1 MAKFF
6 EVALIHLIISL
17 FLITFSLS
25 KPLHLITSCLIDH
38 HVTNFSVHPTTPNQS
53 NSTSYYNLLLFSLQN
68 LRFTEPEYP
77 KPSLIILPQSKE
89 QLVDSFLCSKNA
101 GFEARIRCGGH
112 SYEGLSSTSNDG
124 KPFVII
130 DVMDLDQVVMDLKLE
145 TAWVEGGAT
154 MGQVYLTVA
163 EKTQGAYGFSGGSCP
178 TVGSGGLISGGGF
191 GFLSRKY
198 GLAADN
204 VVDALL
210 VGPDGR
216 VLDRAAMGEDVFW
229 AVRGGGGGSFGIV
242 YAWKIKLLNVPSRV
256 TAFQVSREGKIEN
269 ISQLVHEWQHVGP
282 YLDDTFYLSI
292 SLSAIEKEK
301 DNISA
306 TFNGLYLGKKFEA
319 ISIVNKK
326 FPRLRI
332 REDRYK
338 EMSWI
343 ESVLYFSGLSE
354 GSTVKDLR
362 NRYLQNKN
370 YFKAKSDYVRTAI
383 PLEGIKGAMDFLT
396 KEPKGMII
404 MDPYG
409 GQMARIASDSIAFPH
424 RKGNLY
430 SIQYLVSWEK
440 KDDKNRDLYLTWI
453 RKFYDFM
460 APFVSANPR
469 AAYVNYLDLD
479 LGGLN
484 DSVVGPRRGAY
495 DAVEKGRIWG
505 EKYFLGNYDR
515 LVKAKTLIDPCN
527 LFRHAQ
533 GIPPNRSRF
542 PKVCID
548 ADMHPFVS
556 L

>member
-6 EVALIHLIISL
+6 SVALIHVIISS
-17 FLITFSLS
+17 FLITFSS
-25 KPLHLITSCLIDH
+25 SQPLHLITSCLIDH

-68 LRFTEPEYP
+68 LRFTDPKYP
-77 KPSLIILPQSKE
+77 KPSIIILPQTKE

-130 DVMDLDQVVMDLKLE
+130 DLMDLDQVVVDLKSE

-178 TVGSGGLISGGGF
+178 TVGSGGHISGGGF

-210 VGPDGR
+210 VGPDGQ
-216 VLDRAAMGEDVFW
+216 VLDRATMGEDVFW
-229 AVRGGGGGSFGIV
+229 ALRGGGGGSFGIV
-242 YAWKIKLLNVPSRV
+242 YAWKIRILKVPSRV

-282 YLDDTFYLSI
+282 YLDDTFYLSV
-292 SLSAIEKEK
+292 SLSVIDNET

-306 TFNGLYLGKKFEA
+306 TFNGLYLGNRFEA

-326 FPRLRI
+326 FPKLRV
-332 REDRYK
+332 REDDYN
-338 EMSWI
+338 EMDWI
-343 ESVLYFSGLSE
+343 QSVLYFSGLNE
-354 GSTVKDLR
+354 GSTIKDLR
-362 NRYLQNKN
+362 NRGLQNKN
-370 YFKAKSDYVRTAI
+370 YYKAKSDYVSATI
-383 PLEGIKGAMDFLT
+383 PIEGLRGVMDFLT
-396 KEPKGMII
+396 KESKGTII

-409 GQMARIASDSIAFPH
+409 GQMAQIPSDSIAFPH

-430 SIQYLVSWEK
+430 SIQYLVSWAKEDEK
-440 KDDKNRDLYLTWI
+440 NKDLYLTWI
-453 RKFYDFM
+453 REFYKFM

-484 DSVVGPRRGAY
+484 DNVVGPRGGAY
-495 DAVEKGRIWG
+495 DAVENGRIWG
-505 EKYFLGNYDR
+505 EKYFLDNYER
-515 LVKAKTLIDPCN
+515 LVKAKTVIDPCN

-533 GIPPNRSRF
+533 GIPPKNS
-542 PKVCID
+542 PANKQCGN
-548 ADMHPFVS
+548 P
-556 L
+556 